1 MDVANGV
8 SFFVFNQGNGT
19 GERERESLREGKKLF
34 FESNIINCDLDK
46 IIYIRSIRIEIIVS
60 YRVRTYEER
69 NREKFQLKLEK

>member
-1 MDVANGV
+1 ME
-8 SFFVFNQGNGT
+8 FLFLFLIREMEQ
-19 GERERESLREGKKLF
+19 ERERENLLEKEKKLF
-34 FESNIINCDLDK
+34 FENNIINWDFDK